1 MSCVKLEDVVQD
13 ITELVNKISII
24 EQEITEKTKILSDFF
39 TKASSSMTEKQNY
52 LLTGIQFCAVTK
64 PYLLT
69 FRGIEVVGE
78 EEVIPI
84 STFIDN
90 VIRFANYPDK
100 KIGVLRELAAHLE
113 KINQIVDINCRTSAL
128 S

>member
-1 MSCVKLEDVVQD
+1 MKVEDVIQD
-13 ITELVNKISII
+13 INELVNKISII
-24 EQEITEKTKILSDFF
+24 EQEITDKTRIVKDFF
-39 TKASSSMTEKQNY
+39 IKASSAMTEKQNY

-78 EEVIPI
+78 EEVIPT

-90 VIRFANYPDK
+90 VIHFANYPNK
-100 KIGVLRELAAHLE
+100 KIEVLKELATHLE
-113 KINQIVDINCRTSAL
+113 KIYQLVDIDCSSSAV
-128 S
+128 SS

>member
-1 MSCVKLEDVVQD
+1 MKVEDVIQD
-13 ITELVNKISII
+13 INELVNKISII
-24 EQEITEKTKILSDFF
+24 EQEITDKTRIVKDFF
-39 TKASSSMTEKQNY
+39 IKASSAMTEKQNY

-78 EEVIPI
+78 EEVIPT

-90 VIRFANYPDK
+90 VI
-100 KIGVLRELAAHLE
+100 
-113 KINQIVDINCRTSAL
+113 
-128 S
+128 

>member
-1 MSCVKLEDVVQD
+1 VKVEDVIQD
-13 ITELVNKISII
+13 INELVNKISII
-24 EQEITEKTKILSDFF
+24 EQEITDKTRIVKDFF
-39 TKASSSMTEKQNY
+39 IKASSAMTEKQNY

-78 EEVIPI
+78 EEVIPT

-90 VIRFANYPDK
+90 VIHFANYPNK
-100 KIGVLRELAAHLE
+100 KIEVLKELATHLE
-113 KINQIVDINCRTSAL
+113 KIYQLVNIDCSSSAV
-128 S
+128 SS

>member
-1 MSCVKLEDVVQD
+1 VKVEDVIQD
-13 ITELVNKISII
+13 INELVNKISII
-24 EQEITEKTKILSDFF
+24 EQEITDKTRIVKDFF
-39 TKASSSMTEKQNY
+39 IKASSAMTEKQNY

-78 EEVIPI
+78 EEVIPT

-90 VIRFANYPDK
+90 VIHFANYPNK
-100 KIGVLRELAAHLE
+100 KIEVLKELATHLE
-113 KINQIVDINCRTSAL
+113 KIYQLVDIDCSSSAV
-128 S
+128 SS

>member
-1 MSCVKLEDVVQD
+1 VKVEDVIQD
-13 ITELVNKISII
+13 INELVNKISII
-24 EQEITEKTKILSDFF
+24 EQEITDKTRIVKDFF
-39 TKASSSMTEKQNY
+39 IKASSAMTEKQNY

-78 EEVIPI
+78 EEVIPT

-90 VIRFANYPDK
+90 VIHFANYPNK
-100 KIGVLRELAAHLE
+100 KIEVLKELATHLE
-113 KINQIVDINCRTSAL
+113 KIYQLVDVDCSSSAV
-128 S
+128 SS

>member
-1 MSCVKLEDVVQD
+1 MKVEDVIQD
-13 ITELVNKISII
+13 INELVNKISII
-24 EQEITEKTKILSDFF
+24 EQEITDKTRIVKDFF
-39 TKASSSMTEKQNY
+39 IKASSAMTEKQNY

-78 EEVIPI
+78 EEVIPT

-90 VIRFANYPDK
+90 VIHFANYPNK
-100 KIGVLRELAAHLE
+100 KIEVLKELATHLE
-113 KINQIVDINCRTSAL
+113 KIYQLVDVDCSSSAV
-128 S
+128 SS

>member
-1 MSCVKLEDVVQD
+1 MKVEDVIQD
-13 ITELVNKISII
+13 INELVNKISII
-24 EQEITEKTKILSDFF
+24 EQEITDKTRIVKDFF
-39 TKASSSMTEKQNY
+39 IKASSAMTEKQNY

-78 EEVIPI
+78 EEVIPT

-90 VIRFANYPDK
+90 VIHFANYPNK
-100 KIGVLRELAAHLE
+100 KIEVLKELATHLE
-113 KINQIVDINCRTSAL
+113 KIYQLVNIDCSSSAV
-128 S
+128 SS